1 MNKVASVVP
10 CRLCGGQKGD
20 VCFHKDGYTILRCRQ
35 CDLVY
40 LDHVPRQESLR
51 ALYSAE
57 YFRSSDKRL
66 GYHDYQS
73 LESSLMA
80 TFRVRLRQMAGFCPP
95 GRLLEIGCAMGFFLR
110 AAQEE
115 GWSVQGIELS
125 AHAAEVARRRF
136 DLPVVTGRL
145 RDAQFPAASFDAVA
159 MWDLIEHAPEPVA
172 LMREAVRLLRPGGLI
187 VLSTGD
193 VESLVARL
201 SGPRW
206 HLYHLPEHLSFF
218 SPVTIVQ
225 LLESAGLRVQQ
236 LRRDGAMYTLEYL
249 AYRLK
254 TVYPNSL
261 TSLLFRAL
269 RKGRM
274 GQWGVWLNLRDIMTV
289 LAIKE

>member
-1 MNKVASVVP
+1 
-10 CRLCGGQKGD
+10 
-20 VCFHKDGYTILRCRQ
+20 
-35 CDLVY
+35 
-40 LDHVPRQESLR
+40 
-51 ALYSAE
+51 
-57 YFRSSDKRL
+57 
-66 GYHDYQS
+66 
-73 LESSLMA
+73 
-80 TFRVRLRQMAGFCPP
+80 
-95 GRLLEIGCAMGFFLR
+95 
-110 AAQEE
+110 
-115 GWSVQGIELS
+115 
-125 AHAAEVARRRF
+125 
-136 DLPVVTGRL
+136 
-145 RDAQFPAASFDAVA
+145 VA

-289 LAIKE
+289 LAVKE